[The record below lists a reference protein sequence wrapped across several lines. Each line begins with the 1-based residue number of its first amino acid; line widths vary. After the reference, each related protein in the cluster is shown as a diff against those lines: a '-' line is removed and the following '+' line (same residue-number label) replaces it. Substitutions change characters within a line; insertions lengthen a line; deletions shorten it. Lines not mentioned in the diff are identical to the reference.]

1 MEKLTLLREVYKLT
15 ESEIQRSIERYLNL
29 KGIFNW
35 PTHAGVIIPAHTGVS
50 DIIGA
55 LPGNGRII
63 AIEVKLPGWKP
74 PKEETKAYKHYL
86 KQRDFLENIRKSN
99 GIAFFATS
107 IEDVK
112 SQLEV
117 VQPLTP
123 KENQNAGTK
132 ETTKSNNE

>member
-1 MEKLTLLREVYKLT
+1 MPKLELLREAYKLNET
-15 ESEIQRSIERYLNL
+15 EIQKSISRYLNL

-35 PTHAGVIIPAHTGVS
+35 PTHAGQIIPAHTGVS
-50 DIIGA
+50 DIVGS

-86 KQRDFLENIRKSN
+86 RQRNFLENIRKSN

-107 IEDVK
+107 VEEVI

-117 VQPLTP
+117 TRPLISKMDPGATEQG
-123 KENQNAGTK
+123 KEVT
-132 ETTKSNNE
+132 

>member
-1 MEKLTLLREVYKLT
+1 MPKLELLRDVYKLN
-15 ESEIQRSIERYLNL
+15 ESEIQKSIERYLNL

-55 LPGNGRII
+55 MPNGRII
-63 AIEVKLPGWKP
+63 AIEVKLPGWRP

-86 KQRDFLENIRKSN
+86 RQRNFLENIRRSN

-107 IEDVK
+107 VEEVI

-117 VQPLTP
+117 TQPLP
-123 KENQNAGTK
+123 
-132 ETTKSNNE
+132 